1 MGKLSSGPSR
11 FTFDEV
17 TRRNLLTSGVGMALV
32 VIIAAR
38 GIVQYPEV
46 AWKLG
51 MLCGLFLV
59 TLFLERPAAR
69 RPLTLGSLIL
79 LSQIILTAGCF
90 YTAPVAD
97 YWAVLLLPSIIF
109 AIRYNSHSIG
119 ITWVAVQTLFMV
131 VTLIITEGWPDAVEF
146 FLTYVVAY
154 ILVASYPLMLKKTEA
169 SESETRVLLNK
180 LADANI
186 MLRDNAGRI
195 EELAAV
201 NERHR
206 LARELHDSVTQTLFS
221 LTLIARSA
229 SILNDKDPAQ
239 VPGKLQ
245 ELQELSQA
253 ALSEMRDLIAQLRP
267 VDGEGFYDSL
277 RRHVEDRKRR
287 DGLDVELILTA
298 ADLDSRDVRVADLY
312 RIVQEA
318 LNNVMKHSQVATATV
333 EFRNDGDGI
342 VLIIRDKGVGFN
354 PEDVTYD
361 DPGRHIGLRSIHE
374 RCVSLGVELNIHSV
388 PGEGTDL
395 TIRIPLLPGEEHHG

>member
-1 MGKLSSGPSR
+1 MGKLTTGRSR
-11 FTFDEV
+11 FVFDEV
-17 TRRNLLTSGVGMALV
+17 TRRNLLTSGVGMAIV

-46 AWKLG
+46 AWKLAI
-51 MLCGLFLV
+51 LCGLFLV

-69 RPLTLGSLIL
+69 RPLTLGSLL
-79 LSQIILTAGCF
+79 LLAQIILTAGCF
-90 YTAPVAD
+90 FTAPVAD

-109 AIRYNSHSIG
+109 AIRYNSHFIG
-119 ITWVAVQTLFMV
+119 IIWVTVQTLFMV
-131 VTLIITEGWPDAVEF
+131 ATLIFTEGWPDAVEF
-146 FLTYVVAY
+146 FLTYVIAY

-169 SESETRVLLNK
+169 SELETRVVLNR

-186 MLRDNAGRI
+186 KLRDNAGRI

-206 LARELHDSVTQTLFS
+206 LARELHDSVTQTIFS

-229 SILNDKDPAQ
+229 SILNEKDPAQ

-277 RRHVEDRKRR
+277 RRHAEDRKRR

-298 ADLDSRDVRVADLY
+298 ADLDSKDVRISDLY

-318 LNNVMKHSQVATATV
+318 LNNVMKHSRVATATV
-333 EFRNDGDGI
+333 EFRNDGNGI
-342 VLIIRDKGVGFN
+342 VLIIRDKGVGFY

-361 DPGRHIGLRSIHE
+361 DPGRHIGLRSIRE
-374 RCVSLGVELNIHSV
+374 RCTTLGAELNIHSV
-388 PGEGTDL
+388 PGKGTAL
-395 TIRIPLLPGEEHHG
+395 TIMMPLPPAEEHHG